1 MTCVQLVLTTAETE
15 LAARVLEQASRNPEL
30 PATISDRMADLAS
43 LFRDTTDEP
52 GRYPV
57 TRL

>member
-1 MTCVQLVLTTAETE
+1 MTCVQLVLSTRETE
-15 LAARVLEQASRNPEL
+15 LAARVLEQAARNPEL
-30 PATISDRMADLAS
+30 PTSISDRVADLAS